1 MDRGTSQGIGVKNAA
16 RYFRAAHGMDR
27 VHSRWTAWDV
37 RRTRPAARDS
47 HFRASC
53 LGCPLADPFAQPW
66 PAMTLASV
74 KHCWPDS
81 QGRRARGAVKCP
93 RK

>member
-1 MDRGTSQGIGVKNAA
+1 LHDQVAIGAAYRAA

-37 RRTRPAARDS
+37 RRTRPAARVR

-53 LGCPLADPFAQPW
+53 LGCPLADPFALLGP
-66 PAMTLASV
+66 
-74 KHCWPDS
+74 
-81 QGRRARGAVKCP
+81 
-93 RK
+93 